1 MFCSRRTPQKDMDFS
16 IGELFRNR
24 KRHGSK
30 DDDKPPLKMSSQILH
45 QVGNDLGIEEAKD
58 LAVNELLA
66 EKIDH
71 AYFESLADNTKLR
84 KTMKENQ
91 HASNIMVKPPKL
103 NLDIESCHQFQS
115 NTFFLCLMKK
125 VNTLPIIFQSKQSQ
139 PCLVSQNLFSCHL
152 TSAPQVDKFMM

>member
-1 MFCSRRTPQKDMDFS
+1 MDFS

-30 DDDKPPLKMSSQILH
+30 DDDEPPLKMSRQILH
-45 QVGNDLGIEEAKD
+45 QVDNDLGIEEAKD

-71 AYFESLADNTKLR
+71 AYFESSADNTKLQ

-103 NLDIESCHQFQS
+103 NLDIESCHQFQN
-115 NTFFLCLMKK
+115 NTFFY
-125 VNTLPIIFQSKQSQ
+125 V
-139 PCLVSQNLFSCHL
+139 
-152 TSAPQVDKFMM
+152 